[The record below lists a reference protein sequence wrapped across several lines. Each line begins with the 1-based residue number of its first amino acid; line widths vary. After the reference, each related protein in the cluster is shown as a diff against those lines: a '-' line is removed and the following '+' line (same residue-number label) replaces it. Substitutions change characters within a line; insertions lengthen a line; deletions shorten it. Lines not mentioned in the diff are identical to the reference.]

1 MTKLQLTKSRTN
13 KKAQRLAGGLALTL
27 AMTAVLSACSGS
39 NEGGSKATGGASASA
54 GGTEGPITISM
65 MYDDNPS
72 YPFNASWP
80 VLEQFQKLAN
90 VKLDIQPTPDADYQN
105 KLKIV
110 LSSGSAPDLVSY
122 VEHPVYMEFAQ
133 TGVFL
138 PISDYLDKLPN
149 LKKRLDQYGIAEELD
164 NWTLKDGKLYGLPF
178 MFESAMYNTAPVI
191 RVDLLKKHNLK
202 TPTTM
207 DELYET
213 LKKLKEADP
222 KGYPMANLNGAL
234 GLINLSGAAWGIGPA
249 YNGFIFNPD
258 AGKFEYAY
266 TSDNYKQFVTFL
278 SRLMKEGLA
287 DPEIFTSSTDQ
298 WKQKMAT
305 GQSVFTYTWIS
316 ELGQINADGK
326 KNVDPDFELAPL
338 PPIAGPGGVKGPSAQ
353 RINFAYVIPASA
365 ASKPNFDKLL
375 EYVNWLYSDE
385 AVNLGTWGIQ
395 DQTFVE
401 KDGSRD
407 FTDAV
412 KNSGSIQKSL
422 WDIGASNNNFTT
434 VFTYDWFSKV
444 LNNPL
449 VDTLTTEA
457 NEKGWFPSVAK
468 VPKLTSADKEE
479 ETMRSTTVHDFFLRG
494 LEQFVYGKLSPETD
508 WDGYVKEIND
518 KGVGKLLE
526 IYNGTLQP

>member
-1 MTKLQLTKSRTN
+1 MKEVTGVKKS
-13 KKAQRLAGGLALTL
+13 KWLAGGLALTL
-27 AMTAVLSACSGS
+27 AMSAILSACSGS
-39 NEGGSKATGGASASA
+39 NSGSNAKETGGAASA
-54 GGTEGPITISM
+54 GKGSEEPITISM

-72 YPFNASWP
+72 YPYNASWP

-138 PISDYLDKLPN
+138 PISDYMDKLPN
-149 LKKRLDQYGIAEELD
+149 LKEKLEKYKISEEID

-191 RVDLLKKHNLK
+191 RVDLLKKHNLQA
-202 TPTTM
+202 PTTM
-207 DELYET
+207 DELYNV
-213 LKKLKEADP
+213 LKTLKEADP

-249 YNGFIFNPD
+249 YNGFLYNSD
-258 AGKFEYAY
+258 KQAFEYAY
-266 TSDNYKQFVTFL
+266 TSDNYKQYVAFL

-326 KNVDPDFELAPL
+326 KNVSPDFELAPL

-365 ASKPNFDKLL
+365 AKKPNFDKLL

-385 AVNLGTWGIQ
+385 AINLGTWGIQ
-395 DQTFVE
+395 DETFVE
-401 KDGSRD
+401 QDGKRD
-407 FTDAV
+407 FTEAV
-412 KNSGSIQKSL
+412 KSSGSIQKAL
-422 WDIGASNNNFTT
+422 WNVGASNNNFTT

-449 VDTLTTEA
+449 VDSLTAEA
-457 NEKGWFPSVAK
+457 NAKNWFPSVAK
-468 VPKLTSADKEE
+468 VPKLTPADKEE
-479 ETMRSTTVHDFFLRG
+479 ETMRSTTVHDFFMRSQ
-494 LEQFVYGKLSPETD
+494 EQFIYGKSTVDKD
-508 WDGYVKEIND
+508 WDSYVKEIND
-518 KGVGKLLE
+518 KGVTKLLE
-526 IYNGTLQP
+526 IYNNTLKQ

>member
-1 MTKLQLTKSRTN
+1 MTKLQLTKSQTN
-13 KKAQRLAGGLALTL
+13 KKAKRLAGGLALTL
-27 AMTAVLSACSGS
+27 AMTAVLTACSGS
-39 NEGGSKATGGASASA
+39 NEGGSKATGGASATA
-54 GGTEGPITISM
+54 GGAEGPITISM

-149 LKKRLDQYGIAEELD
+149 LKQKLDQYGMAEELD

-222 KGYPMANLNGAL
+222 KSYPMANLNGAL

-249 YNGFIFNPD
+249 YNGFVFNSE

-278 SRLMKEGLA
+278 SRLMKEGSRSGNLHLQHGSVETE
-287 DPEIFTSSTDQ
+287 DGDRSERLHVYVDQ
-298 WKQKMAT
+298 R
-305 GQSVFTYTWIS
+305 
-316 ELGQINADGK
+316 
-326 KNVDPDFELAPL
+326 
-338 PPIAGPGGVKGPSAQ
+338 AGPDQ
-353 RINFAYVIPASA
+353 RRRQEERRSRLRAGS
-365 ASKPNFDKLL
+365 SS
-375 EYVNWLYSDE
+375 SDRR
-385 AVNLGTWGIQ
+385 AG
-395 DQTFVE
+395 
-401 KDGSRD
+401 
-407 FTDAV
+407 
-412 KNSGSIQKSL
+412 
-422 WDIGASNNNFTT
+422 
-434 VFTYDWFSKV
+434 
-444 LNNPL
+444 
-449 VDTLTTEA
+449 
-457 NEKGWFPSVAK
+457 
-468 VPKLTSADKEE
+468 
-479 ETMRSTTVHDFFLRG
+479 RSQRPVRTAH
-494 LEQFVYGKLSPETD
+494 
-508 WDGYVKEIND
+508 
-518 KGVGKLLE
+518 
-526 IYNGTLQP
+526 